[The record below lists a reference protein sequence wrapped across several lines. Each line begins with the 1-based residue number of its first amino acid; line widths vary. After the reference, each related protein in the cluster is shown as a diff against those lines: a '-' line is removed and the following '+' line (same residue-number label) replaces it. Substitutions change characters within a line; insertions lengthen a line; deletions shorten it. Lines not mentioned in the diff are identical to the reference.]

1 MGCRVAL
8 RRKCIEAKQSTELQD
23 SQQLLLAT
31 SQQKHSST
39 RQGCPQQSSELTACR
54 LPTTSHIGAVG
65 LCGRGSL
72 GHHCSLWDH
81 MHTLRSREGLA
92 LLLQIKRMTWIC
104 GLSSL
109 AASFKLLI
117 LKQDKQRINNLVE
130 HRESGSPQGKGSRE
144 ASAASPHP
152 SHSWVRALPQPWCPA
167 CPSPMICVPL
177 GPPYTL
183 HAQDTPYRTEQH

>member
-1 MGCRVAL
+1 M
-8 RRKCIEAKQSTELQD
+8 
-23 SQQLLLAT
+23 

-39 RQGCPQQSSELTACR
+39 RQGCPQQSSELTAWR
-54 LPTTSHIGAVG
+54 LPTVSHIGAVG
-65 LCGRGSL
+65 LCGQGRL
-72 GHHCSLWDH
+72 GHRCSLQDH
-81 MHTLRSREGLA
+81 MHAFCGREGLA

-117 LKQDKQRINNLVE
+117 LKQDKQRINNLAE

-152 SHSWVRALPQPWCPA
+152 SHSWVRALPQPQSPA
-167 CPSPMICVPL
+167 YPPPMSCVPL
-177 GPPYTL
+177 RPQNIP
-183 HAQDTPYRTEQH
+183 HAQDMPHSVIGTEQHRQLTAPCTAGTGG